1 MLIDLALDAAEPRPV
16 DISLNSVSGQV
27 AIRLPHPAD
36 ARVEANTAT
45 GGVSNAF
52 EDLLVSGQFA
62 AKRITGTLGAG
73 TGTLRATT
81 VSGSIALLRRPAADA
96 PAAPSCSTRR
106 CSDMPPVFAHGRLR
120 LYLLKLLD
128 EAPRHGYEVIR
139 LLEERFQGL
148 YAPSAG
154 TVYPRLAKLEAEG
167 LVTHAT
173 EGGRKVYSITE
184 AGRAELA
191 DRGGELADLEL
202 EIRDSVS
209 ELAAEI
215 RDDVRGAAGAL
226 RREMRAAASA
236 TATPVEDASWA
247 AAKEELRKAKQEW
260 KEQAR
265 RAKDESRRAREEAQQ
280 ARRQAKEAQER
291 AREEVMRIAGQLQ
304 EQFAKS
310 GGVLGNL
317 VGTWLGGSIG
327 GASGASGT
335 SSTGA
340 GTGTA
345 MPRRRTRT
353 GPRTSPPPVTRP
365 ATWTACWTASATTS
379 AMRPATT
386 ASPRPSWPRPGP
398 TSRRRRT
405 ASRRRSGRRGRSR
418 VRPRISLGSGRGSG
432 RQARLGRR
440 VRDAVVCQDLGGR
453 ARAGEQREQQ
463 VQGGDVAVVAAQRDA
478 QGLLQGLL
486 RALGEGDVAALRLR
500 AAQRRAERGAQ
511 GPPAAGPPRP
521 VRPRRGSPRPGR
533 RSR

>member
-1 MLIDLALDAAEPRPV
+1 
-16 DISLNSVSGQV
+16 
-27 AIRLPHPAD
+27 
-36 ARVEANTAT
+36 
-45 GGVSNAF
+45 
-52 EDLLVSGQFA
+52 
-62 AKRITGTLGAG
+62 
-73 TGTLRATT
+73 
-81 VSGSIALLRRPAADA
+81 
-96 PAAPSCSTRR
+96 
-106 CSDMPPVFAHGRLR
+106 MPPVFAHGRLR

-139 LLEERFQGL
+139 MLEERFQGL

-247 AAKEELRKAKQEW
+247 AAKEELRKARQEW

-317 VGTWLGGSIG
+317 AGTWLGGSAGGTGSAG
-327 GASGASGT
+327 GAGGAGSA
-335 SSTGA
+335 GA
-340 GTGTA
+340 GTGA
-345 MPRRRTRT
+345 T
-353 GPRTSPPPVTRP
+353 GAAAADSDWAEDLAPTGDP
-365 ATWTACWTASATTS
+365 A
-379 AMRPATT
+379 RD
-386 ASPRPSWPRPGP
+386 
-398 TSRRRRT
+398 
-405 ASRRRSGRRGRSR
+405 
-418 VRPRISLGSGRGSG
+418 LD
-432 RQARLGRR
+432 RLLDRFR
-440 VRDAVVCQDLGGR
+440 DDVRDAARDHGVTPARLAE
-453 ARAGEQREQQ
+453 ARAHL
-463 VQGGDVAVVAAQRDA
+463 AA
-478 QGLLQGLL
+478 
-486 RALGEGDVAALRLR
+486 AADRL
-500 AAQRRAERGAQ
+500 AETF
-511 GPPAAGPPRP
+511 RP
-521 VRPRRGSPRPGR
+521 
-533 RSR
+533 SR